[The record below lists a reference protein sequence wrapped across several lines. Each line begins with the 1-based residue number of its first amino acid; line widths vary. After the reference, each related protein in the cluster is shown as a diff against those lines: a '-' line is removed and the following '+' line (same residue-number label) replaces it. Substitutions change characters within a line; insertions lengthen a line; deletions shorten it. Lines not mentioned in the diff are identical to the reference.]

1 MTGIHPLCGR
11 VHKSQDGVWFCV
23 KVRQYY
29 PEMFSSRKPRRSHD
43 EVVLEKKAK
52 AERIAA
58 RKEFNRKK
66 KAERLEKLKA
76 KGGVK

>member
-11 VHKSQDGVWFCV
+11 VHKSQDGVWFCI

-29 PEMFSSRKPRRSHD
+29 PELFKTKKRRRSHD

-58 RKEFNRKK
+58 RKEFNRRKRL
-66 KAERLEKLKA
+66 ERLERRKT